1 MMAGTRRPV
10 AAPRCNSRWPG
21 ILAWIALASILCCP
35 AAQAADPEG
44 WFGISVAVAGK
55 DLLLNKTIQRLTVT
69 AVTPGSPAAAGGLQ
83 VGDEMVEVDGV
94 AVAGKKAREI
104 GPMVRKAEGETL
116 RLLMRRPDG
125 ETYTAV
131 LTGARRPD

>member
-1 MMAGTRRPV
+1 M
-10 AAPRCNSRWPG
+10 
-21 ILAWIALASILCCP
+21 
-35 AAQAADPEG
+35 
-44 WFGISVAVAGK
+44 AVAGK